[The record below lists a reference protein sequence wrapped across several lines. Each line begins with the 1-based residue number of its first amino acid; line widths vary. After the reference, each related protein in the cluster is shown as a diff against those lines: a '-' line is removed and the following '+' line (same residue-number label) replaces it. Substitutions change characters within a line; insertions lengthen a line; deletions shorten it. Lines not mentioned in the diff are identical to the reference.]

1 MLVQI
6 VQFRQIRQKGVQMFF
21 LNTQSKEPIFEQ
33 IQNQILRFI
42 QAGVLAPGDRLPSV
56 RQLAQENGINPNTV
70 SKAYIELEKNG
81 YVYNIPKKGV
91 YVSDIDLKQ
100 SHSNQIVKVLQPL
113 KDSGIPK
120 QELMDAIEILYK
132 ENATC

>member
-1 MLVQI
+1 
-6 VQFRQIRQKGVQMFF
+6 MFL
-21 LNTQSKEPIFEQ
+21 LNMQSKEPIFEQ

-100 SHSNQIVKVLQPL
+100 SQSNQIVKVLQPL
-113 KDSGIPK
+113 KDSGIQK

>member
-113 KDSGIPK
+113 KDSGIQK
-120 QELMDAIEILYK
+120 QELIDAIEILYK

>member
-1 MLVQI
+1 MLVQV
-6 VQFRQIRQKGVQMFF
+6 VQFRQIRQKGVQMFL

-42 QAGVLAPGDRLPSV
+42 QEGVLAPGDRLPSV

-113 KDSGIPK
+113 KDSGIQK

>member
-1 MLVQI
+1 
-6 VQFRQIRQKGVQMFF
+6 MFL

-42 QAGVLAPGDRLPSV
+42 QAGVLAPGDRLPNV

-113 KDSGIPK
+113 KDSGIQK